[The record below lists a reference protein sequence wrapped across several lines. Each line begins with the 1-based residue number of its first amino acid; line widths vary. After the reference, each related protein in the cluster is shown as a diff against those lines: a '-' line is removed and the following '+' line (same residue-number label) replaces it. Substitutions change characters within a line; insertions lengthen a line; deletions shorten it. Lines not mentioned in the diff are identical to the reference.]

1 MDKFTHLKAITAP
14 LAIDNVHTDM
24 IAPKPVLKAITR
36 SGLAWGLFQEM
47 RQNEHGVLFP
57 DFVLNREPWK
67 SRAKILVTMENF
79 GCGSSREHA
88 PWCLLDFG
96 FRAIIAVSFADIFF
110 NNCFKNGM
118 LPLTLPKPQVERV
131 MKDADA
137 GIEVTIDLPAQ
148 EVRLADGTVF
158 KFEVDGH
165 RKHCLVEGLDDIGLT
180 LMNEGKI
187 TAFEKSSSNAQP
199 WLYDLPAVAAAKG

>member
-1 MDKFTHLKAITAP
+1 MDKFTHLKAIAAP
-14 LAIDNVHTDM
+14 LPIDNVNTDM

-36 SGLAWGLFQEM
+36 TGLAWGLFQEM
-47 RQNEHGVLFP
+47 RQDETGRIIP

-67 SRAKILVTMENF
+67 EKAKILVTMDNF

-88 PWCLLDFG
+88 PWCLLDYG
-96 FRAIIAVSFADIFF
+96 FKAIIAVSYADIFF

-118 LPLTLPKPQVERV
+118 LPITLPKPAVERV
-131 MKDADA
+131 MKDAEA
-137 GIEVTIDLPAQ
+137 GLEVEIDLPAE

-158 KFEVDGH
+158 KFDVDPH

-180 LMNEGKI
+180 LQGEARI
-187 TAFEKSSSNAQP
+187 AAFENSARKSKP
-199 WLYDLPAVAAAKG
+199 WLYQLEPRA